1 MVAFEGELRELMA
14 GQLGIWHAQLLAPE
28 NPSFNIGEYL
38 EIHGDLNVDLLVT
51 ALRRTLDEAD
61 NYRARFR
68 MVDGEP
74 RQYVSGPYDYPIHV
88 VDLSAEP
95 DPRAAAL
102 ELVDARMRQPMG
114 LTTGP
119 LFAFTVY
126 RLAPDRHLFFHFVHH
141 LVVDGHGAG
150 QLISRMAQ
158 QYDALLAG
166 TDAADGALVPLS
178 VLQDAD
184 RAYRDSADR
193 DRDREHWLAVLA
205 GLPERAATHRTGA
218 NRLAPPPVHHVD
230 DIGRDQAAGLKAA
243 ARRLRTSLGGLLI
256 TAAAVYQHRMTG
268 ERDVVLG
275 LPVRGRVGS
284 RELGIPGMTAN
295 SLPVRFRIDRPTTVA
310 DLVRQTSQGVH
321 GALRHQRYRFE
332 DLRRDLRLI
341 DEVPL
346 FDMVVNV
353 MAFDYPVTFGD
364 CVSVVRNIATG
375 PVDDVQLNISDR
387 AADASFDISVLANPD
402 RHDAA
407 ELREIARRYRTVVD
421 WLAAADPTDPVSGV
435 DLLGQ
440 DERHR
445 VLVEWNDTA
454 SGGAAAA
461 TVPDLFE
468 AWVARTP
475 DAAAVAAADETVS
488 YAQLDQRANQ
498 LARYLQDRGV
508 GPESVV
514 AVCMERSVDLVVA
527 LLGVLKAGA
536 AYLPIDPAYP
546 ADRISLMLTDSR
558 AVALLGEEAVLE
570 DLPVR
575 RMLTVALDTPQVR
588 AALEAAPVTAPRR
601 GCRPGGLAYVIYTS
615 GSTGTPKAVML
626 THAGAANLAAAQQ
639 QRCAV
644 DEHSRVLQFA
654 SIGFDAASW
663 ELLMALCSGAALVV
677 APRAQLLPGAGLAEV
692 VARHQVTHA
701 TLPPAVLAV
710 LEPRDLPSVS
720 TLVSAGEA
728 LGGELVTRWAPGR
741 RFVNAYGPTEIT
753 VCATM
758 TGPLAPG
765 DQPSIGRPNTNTRI
779 YVLDEDLA
787 PVPPGVT
794 GDLYV
799 AGAGVARGYLGR
811 PGLSAQRFV
820 ADPFAADGSRMYQT
834 GDRASW
840 TEDGRLTFAGRADD
854 QVKIRGFRIEP
865 GEVRAAVAACPQVA
879 QAVVTVREDTP
890 GDKRLVAYAVPAEG
904 ADAAELVGMVREFSA
919 ERLPQHMVPA
929 AVVVLEELPLT
940 VNGKIDHRALPAPEY
955 TAAISRGPANAQE
968 ELLCAA
974 FAEVLGLEAV
984 GVDDNFFDLGGH
996 SLLATR
1002 LVSRVRAALGVETE
1016 TADIFEAPTVAGLA
1030 ARLAG
1035 AGQARVALTVG
1046 ERPERVPLSFAQRRL
1061 WFISQLEG
1069 PSSTYNAPLVLK
1081 LTGDLDRAALD
1092 AALRDVLERHEAL
1105 RTVFPAQDGEPYQRI
1120 LGLDEVAWELLESEV
1135 APAELEDTLARTAGY
1150 AFDLQTEIP
1159 VRAWLFTTGPS
1170 ECVMVLMVHHIAA
1183 DGWSMEPLARD
1194 LSSAYA
1200 SRLAGGVPG
1209 WVPLP
1214 VQYADYALW
1223 QRELLGDEGDP
1234 QSLMSRQVS
1243 YWRGVLEGTPEEL
1256 ALPFDRVRPAVA
1268 SHRGHTVSFEVPT
1281 VLHAGLVGLAQ
1292 GEGVTS
1298 FMVLQAALAVLLSR
1312 LGAGTDIPIGSAVA
1326 GRTDEALDDLVGDFV
1341 NTLVL
1346 RTDLAGDPTF
1356 AQVLERVREAALGAY
1371 ANQDVP
1377 FERLVEELAPVRSLA
1392 RQPLFQVVLTKLNT
1406 IAAAQ
1411 DIDGPTL
1418 DLPGLRVE
1426 PLAITRPV
1434 AKFDLDVMVSEV
1446 FGADGSPGGVRG
1458 TVTVAADLFDAE
1470 AAGAIAARFVRVLEQ
1485 FAADLRTR
1493 LSAVDVLDADE
1504 RTRVVSGF
1512 NDTAAAVEAASVVEL
1527 FEARV
1532 AADPD
1537 AVAIVSGGVSVSYGE
1552 LEVRANRLAHYLV
1565 GQGVGAESVVGL
1577 CLPRGVEMI
1586 VGILAVWKAGAGY
1599 LPLDPGQAVERT
1611 GFTVKDSRA
1620 QLVLTTDEVL
1630 EDLPSVGVRLVA
1642 VDGAL
1647 TAMQLAAAPVTAPGV
1662 AVAPGALAYVIYTSG
1677 STGRPKGVAVTH
1689 SGLVNYVSSVPG
1701 RVGFGAGRYAL
1712 LQAQATDL
1720 GNTVVF
1726 AALASGGEL
1735 HILEEA
1741 AVTDPQA
1748 VAEYLSANEID
1759 FLKIVPSHLAA
1770 LGAAGGLERVLP
1782 GRSLVLG
1789 GEAASPALVEGLLAA
1804 AGERGV
1810 FNHYGPTETTIGVAT
1825 TRLTS
1830 GGAVPVGSPIA
1841 NTRFYVLDEYL
1852 KPVAPGVTGELYVA
1866 GAGLARG
1873 YVRRPG
1879 LSAERFVACPFE
1891 DGTGVPPA
1899 EGGRMYRT
1907 GDRAKWT
1914 TDGRVVFAGRADD
1927 QVKVRGF
1934 RIEPGE
1940 VQAVL
1945 AAHPLVDQG
1954 VVVAREDEPGEVR
1967 LVAYVVADDP
1977 QDTELAA
1984 AVRQFIAARLP
1995 EHMVPSA
2002 VVVVEELPLT
2012 ANGKLDRKALP
2023 APDFAAG
2030 ATTDGR
2036 APVTVQEEILCAA
2049 FAEILGL
2056 PQVGVEDDFFALGGH
2071 SLLAVSLVEKL
2082 RARGVS
2088 VSVKALFQTPTPA
2101 GLAVASGPEAVVVP
2115 ANLIPEGATEITPDM
2130 LPLVEL
2136 NQSSIDRILEH
2147 VEGGAANLADIY
2159 PLAPLQEGIL
2169 FHHLMADQDNGGSQ
2183 VDVYAVPAVLGFD
2196 SRGRLDAFLSALQN
2210 VIDRHDIYRT
2220 AILWEGLREAV
2231 QVVARQVTLPVQ
2243 EVVLD
2248 REGADPVEQLLA
2260 LGAGWMDLRQ
2270 APLMRVHVA
2279 AEPGSDRWLAL
2290 LHSHHVVQDHTTM
2303 GVLLDEVHAFMSG
2316 QGDDLPEPLPF
2327 RGFVAQARYGISREE
2342 HLRYFTGLLGDVED
2356 TTAPFGLVDVLG
2368 GSTGPVRAQQLVDG
2382 ELADRVRGVA
2392 RALGVSA
2399 ATVFHLAYA
2408 RMLAAVSGRVDV
2420 VFGTVLFGRMN
2431 AGAGADRVPG
2441 LFVNTLPVRA
2451 RVGSESVTEALT
2463 GMQRQLAELL
2473 VHEHAPLSLAQQASA
2488 VPGSAPLFT
2497 ALFNYRHGQASA
2509 QDLDLR
2515 FEGIRVVSAEGRT
2528 NYPLDVAVDD
2538 DGVGFRITVDVQAP
2552 VDPDRVCGMLR
2563 TALGELAAAL
2573 EQAPQARLGSLGVLG
2588 ADELRQLV
2596 VEWNRTDAEVASSTL
2611 PGLFAAQVERTPDAV
2626 AVVFEGVEVSYGELD
2641 ARANRLARLLVGRG
2655 VGAESVVGVCLERGV
2670 EVVVA
2675 ILAVV
2680 KAGGAYLPVDPA
2692 YPDDRIGY
2700 TLGDSGARLV
2710 LTCAELAGR
2719 LGGFGVQ
2726 AVALDEPSV
2735 VGELAALDGGAVE
2748 CVVSPGHPAYVIY
2761 TSGSTGRPKGVVV
2774 THGSVT
2780 GLFAQTGPLFGGFG
2794 ADDVWSCF
2802 HSFAFDFSVWE
2813 LWGALLHGGRVVVVP
2828 HGVSRSP
2835 QEFLALIEREG
2846 VTVLSQTPSAFYQL
2860 AAVEEQRPGAV
2871 ASLRAV
2877 VFGGEAL
2884 DPARL
2889 DGWWGRHG
2897 DGGPRLVNMYGITE
2911 TTVHVTFRELVSGEV
2926 GSGSVIGRGIPGL
2939 GVYVLDDFLRPVP
2952 VGVAGEMYVAGGQL
2966 ARGYLGRPGLSAE
2979 RFVASPFGVPGGR
2992 LYRTGDRAK
3001 WSRDGELVFAGRAD
3015 DQVKIRGFRIEPGE
3029 VQSVVAGHPQV
3040 AQAAVVVRED
3050 TPGDKRLVAY
3060 VVPADRDQEGN
3071 ELLELLRE
3079 FVARQLPPQLMPS
3092 AVVVLEALPLT
3103 VNGKLDR
3110 KALPA
3115 PEYKGSAEVGRK
3127 PANAQEELLCQ
3138 AFAEILGVPA
3148 VGVDDDFFRLGGH
3161 SVLATQLV
3169 SRVREVLGST
3179 LSMRVLYEVS
3189 TPAGIAASLAQQTSG
3204 KKNARLALRPVRKQE
3219 ETR

>member
-14 GQLGIWHAQLLAPE
+14 GQLGVWHAQLLAPE
-28 NPSFNIGEYL
+28 NPSFNIAEYL

-74 RQYVSGPYDYPIHV
+74 RQYVPGPYDYPIHV
-88 VDLSAEP
+88 IDLSTEP

-114 LTTGP
+114 LTSGP

-150 QLISRMAQ
+150 QLTRRMAQ

-166 TDAADGALVPLS
+166 TDAADGALAPLS

-193 DRDREHWLAVLA
+193 DQDREHWLAVLA
-205 GLPERAATHRTGA
+205 DLPERAATHRSGTK
-218 NRLAPPPVHHVD
+218 RLAPPPVHHVD

-295 SLPVRFRIDRPTTVA
+295 SLPVRFRIDRRTTVA

-332 DLRRDLRLI
+332 DLRRDLRLM
-341 DEVPL
+341 DEGPL
-346 FDMVVNV
+346 FDLVVNV

-364 CVSVVRNIATG
+364 CTSVVRNIATG

-387 AADASFDISVLANPD
+387 AADAGFDISVLANPD

-407 ELREIARRYRTVVD
+407 DLGEIARRYRTVVD
-421 WLAAADPTDPVSGV
+421 WLAAAEPTDPVSRV
-435 DLLGQ
+435 DLLDQ

-461 TVPDLFE
+461 TVPELFE
-468 AWVARTP
+468 AWAARTP

-588 AALEAAPVTAPRR
+588 TALEAAPVTAPRR

-765 DQPSIGRPNTNTRI
+765 DQPSIGRPNPNTRI

-787 PVPPGVT
+787 PVLPGMT

-799 AGAGVARGYLGR
+799 AGTGVARGYLGR

-840 TEDGRLTFAGRADD
+840 TGDGRLTFAGRADD

-865 GEVRAAVAACPQVA
+865 GEVRAVVAACPQVA

-890 GDKRLVAYAVPAEG
+890 GDKRLVAYAVPADG
-904 ADAAELVGMVREFSA
+904 ADAAELVGLVREFSA
-919 ERLPQHMVPA
+919 ERLPQHMVPT

-940 VNGKIDHRALPAPEY
+940 VNGKVDHRALPAPEY

-968 ELLCAA
+968 RLLCAA
-974 FAEVLGLEAV
+974 FAEVLGLETV

-1035 AGQARVALTVG
+1035 AGQARVALTAG

-1081 LTGDLDRAALD
+1081 LTGDLDRAALN

-1120 LGLDEVAWELLESEV
+1120 LGLDEVAWEMAESEV

-1170 ECVMVLMVHHIAA
+1170 ECVLVLIVHHITA

-1223 QRELLGDEGDP
+1223 QRELLGREGDP
-1234 QSLMSRQVS
+1234 ESLMARQVD
-1243 YWRGVLEGTPEEL
+1243 YWRGVLAGAPEEL

-1268 SHRGHTVSFEVPT
+1268 SHRGHTVSFEVPAA
-1281 VLHAGLVGLAQ
+1281 LHAGLVGLAQ

-1341 NTLVL
+1341 NTLVF

-1356 AQVLERVREAALGAY
+1356 GQVLERVREAALGAY

-1377 FERLVEELAPVRSLA
+1377 FERLVEELAPARSLA

-1406 IAAAQ
+1406 IEAAP
-1411 DIDGPTL
+1411 DTDGPTL

-1426 PLAITRPV
+1426 PLTITRPV
-1434 AKFDLDVMVSEV
+1434 AKFDLDVMVSEA
-1446 FGADGSPGGVRG
+1446 FGAGGSPGGVRG

-1485 FAADLRTR
+1485 FAADPGTR

-1504 RTRVVSGF
+1504 RTRVLSGF
-1512 NDTAAAVEAASVVEL
+1512 NDTAAAVEAASVVKL
-1527 FEARV
+1527 FQARV
-1532 AADPD
+1532 AAEPD

-1552 LEVRANRLAHYLV
+1552 LEVRANRLAHYLRL
-1565 GQGVGAESVVGL
+1565 QGVGAESVVGL

-1642 VDGAL
+1642 VDGAMVA
-1647 TAMQLAAAPVTAPGV
+1647 TQLAAAPVTAPGV

-1689 SGLVNYVSSVPG
+1689 SALVNYVSSVPG

-1735 HILEEA
+1735 HILDEE

-1748 VAEYLSANEID
+1748 VAEYVRANEID

-1789 GEAASPALVEGLLAA
+1789 GEAAPPALVEGLLAV
-1804 AGERGV
+1804 AGERAV

-1830 GGAVPVGSPIA
+1830 GGIVAVGSPIA

-1879 LSAERFVACPFE
+1879 PSAERFVACPFE
-1891 DGTGVPPA
+1891 DGT
-1899 EGGRMYRT
+1899 RMYRT

-1914 TDGRVVFAGRADD
+1914 ADGRVVFAGRADD
-1927 QVKVRGF
+1927 QVKLRGF

-1945 AAHPLVDQG
+1945 AAHPQVDQG
-1954 VVVAREDEPGEVR
+1954 VVVAREDVAGEVR

-1977 QDTELAA
+1977 EDTAGLPEN
-1984 AVRQFIAARLP
+1984 VRQFIAARLP

-2002 VVVVEELPLT
+2002 VVVLGALPLT

-2036 APVTVQEEILCAA
+2036 APATVEEEVLCAA

-2056 PQVGVEDDFFALGGH
+2056 ETVGVEDDFFALGGH

-2082 RARGVS
+2082 RTRGVS

-2101 GLAVASGPEAVVVP
+2101 GLAAVSGPESVVVP
-2115 ANLIPEGATEITPDM
+2115 ANLIPDGATEITPDM
-2130 LPLVEL
+2130 LSLVEL
-2136 NQSSIDRILEH
+2136 DQAAIDR
-2147 VEGGAANLADIY
+2147 VVAAVPGGATNIADVY

-2169 FHHLMADQDNGGSQ
+2169 FHHLMADRDNGGSQ

-2196 SRGRLDAFLSALQN
+2196 SRGRLDAFLSALQK

-2356 TTAPFGLVDVLG
+2356 TTAPFGLADVFG
-2368 GSTGPVRAQQLVDG
+2368 GSTGPVRAQRLVDG

-2408 RMLAAVSGRVDV
+2408 RMLAAVSGRDDV

-2451 RVGSESVTEALT
+2451 RVGSQSVTEALT

-2488 VPGSAPLFT
+2488 VPGSTPLFT

-2588 ADELRQLV
+2588 ADELWQLV
-2596 VEWNRTDAEVASSTL
+2596 VEWNRTDAEVSGGTL
-2611 PGLFAAQVERTPDAV
+2611 AGLFAEQVGRTPDAV
-2626 AVVFEGVEVSYGELD
+2626 AVVFEGVEVSYAELD
-2641 ARANRLARLLVGRG
+2641 ARANRLAHYLIGLG
-2655 VGAESVVGVCLERGV
+2655 VGPESVVGVCLERSV
-2670 EVVVA
+2670 ELVVA
-2675 ILAVV
+2675 LLAVV
-2680 KAGGAYLPVDPA
+2680 KAGGAYLPLDPE
-2692 YPDDRIGY
+2692 YPVERLAMV
-2700 TLGDSGARLV
+2700 LGDAGA
-2710 LTCAELAGR
+2710 
-2719 LGGFGVQ
+2719 
-2726 AVALDEPSV
+2726 
-2735 VGELAALDGGAVE
+2735 E
-2748 CVVSPGHPAYVIY
+2748 CVVTASVFENVVPAGVERVLVEDAGVAGSPSSAPGVAVLPAHPAYVIF

-2774 THGSVT
+2774 PHAGVVNRLAWMQELSGISAGDRVLQKT
-2780 GLFAQTGPLFGGFG
+2780 PFGF
-2794 ADDVWSCF
+2794 DV
-2802 HSFAFDFSVWE
+2802 SVWE
-2813 LWGALLHGGRVVVVP
+2813 FFWPLVQGAALVLARPGGHRDP
-2828 HGVSRSP
+2828 AY
-2835 QEFLALIEREG
+2835 LAGLIREQR
-2846 VTVLSQTPSAFYQL
+2846 VTVTHFVPSMLEAFL
-2860 AAVEEQRPGAV
+2860 REPGAGECTG
-2871 ASLRAV
+2871 LRAV
-2877 VFGGEAL
+2877 FCSGEAL
-2884 DPARL
+2884 PAPLRDRFLELL
-2889 DGWWGRHG
+2889 DGVPLFNLYGPTEASVDVTAARCTAG
-2897 DGGPRLVNMYGITE
+2897 DGAVVPIGGPVANSR
-2911 TTVHVTFRELVSGEV
+2911 
-2926 GSGSVIGRGIPGL
+2926 
-2939 GVYVLDDFLRPVP
+2939 VYVLDASLNPAP
-2952 VGVAGEMYVAGGQL
+2952 VGVSGELYLAGVQL
-2966 ARGYLGRPGLSAE
+2966 ARGYVGRAGLTAE
-2979 RFVASPFGVPGGR
+2979 RFVASPFAVGMGVPPAEGWGR
-2992 LYRTGDRAK
+2992 MYRTGDVVRWNA
-3001 WSRDGELVFAGRAD
+3001 EGRLEFLGRSD
-3015 DQVKIRGFRIEPGE
+3015 EQVKIRGLRVEPGE
-3029 VQSVVAGHPQV
+3029 LLAALAGHPAVAQV
-3040 AQAAVVVRED
+3040 AVLARED
-3050 TPGDKRLVAY
+3050 AAGDKRLVAY
-3060 VVPADRDQEGN
+3060 VVPVDRDQESS
-3071 ELLELLRE
+3071 ELPELLRE
-3079 FVARQLPPQLMPS
+3079 FVARQLPPQLVPS

-3138 AFAEILGVPA
+3138 AFAEILGVPT

-3189 TPAGIAASLAQQTSG
+3189 TPAGIAASLAQQTG
-3204 KKNARLALRPVRKQE
+3204 DKKKARLALRPVRKQE
-3219 ETR
+3219 EAR